1 MSAIFQRNF
10 NSTFQIYLC
19 EFLRH
24 KNGET
29 RQLLLKIAKTLE
41 KVDFAV
47 WNVRQSAAKLKGNRE
62 KVKSDRDRGRPT
74 RNPKVSRC
82 GKEKTGSS
90 TFAIDDGEKIFLFS
104 VIVVVYCA
112 LWSWKF
118 CNRFS
123 PKEFPE
129 KWKKTISGGER
140 AWDGQNYN
148 NYITNAQEHEL
159 NNNFRHWNC
168 ANGLEM
174 SEWEVAIT
182 PTLPQTKSDRTEKS
196 SEKGGFRAESPL
208 PPFPRVGPWLRKI
221 KINSK
226 MVQKFDETQIHGMA
240 SALNWKLPNF
250 SIAARTDTEHAD
262 SRILRQLWIF
272 YGH

>member
-47 WNVRQSAAKLKGNRE
+47 WNVQQSADKLKGNRE
-62 KVKSDRDRGRPT
+62 KVKSDRNRARPT

-90 TFAIDDGEKIFLFS
+90 TFAVDDGEKIFLFS

-129 KWKKTISGGER
+129 KWKKTIAGGER
-140 AWDGQNYN
+140 GQSGD
-148 NYITNAQEHEL
+148 NYITKAQEHEL
-159 NNNFRHWNC
+159 NNNFRRWNC
-168 ANGLEM
+168 ANGPDM
-174 SEWEVAIT
+174 SEWEVATT
-182 PTLPQTKSDRTEKS
+182 PTLPQTKSDRTEKVPKRGNFEQSASCLPS
-196 SEKGGFRAESPL
+196 SR
-208 PPFPRVGPWLRKI
+208 GPWLKRE

-250 SIAARTDTEHAD
+250 SIAARANA
-262 SRILRQLWIF
+262 RRFLQLWTF